1 MHITKNVLLDQ
12 YTSLK
17 VGGPAENLVIL
28 EAGEK
33 LQAIISDVQKNGPV
47 WVLGYGTNCL
57 ISDKGLPGTVILD
70 QTGSLEQVAT
80 NRFKAES
87 GLRWDELVQAAIAN
101 NLWGI
106 EFASG
111 IPGGVGAAITGN
123 IAAYGHK
130 VADVL
135 VEATILDPKSGLTE
149 VWQQDRFGF
158 DYRSSNLQLP
168 ENQHLVVL
176 DATFEFSDTPTGEL
190 EYHSAFKTAEDLGLQ
205 PDSLE
210 NRRQIIL
217 ETRRR
222 AGSLLRNVKTGP
234 WTAGSFFKNP
244 VVNEDQIQAIISHEE
259 AGITP
264 KQLLRQNQLHSG
276 TQARVS
282 AAHVLLAAGF
292 HRGQTWGNVRL
303 HPDHIL
309 KVENIGHASAREMYD
324 VVQHILATVKQKL
337 GIDLEPEVRFLGDFG
352 QSNPK

>member
-1 MHITKNVLLDQ
+1 MHVAKNILIAQ

-17 VGGPAENLVIL
+17 VGGPVERLIAL
-28 EAGEK
+28 EQGEL
-33 LQAIISDVQKNGPV
+33 LQGIISDAQKNGPV

-70 QTGSLEQVAT
+70 QTGSLERLTT

-87 GLRWDELVQAAIAN
+87 GLSWDELVQTAIAN

-135 VEATILDPKSGLTE
+135 VEATILDPKSGSTE
-149 VWQQDRFGF
+149 VWRGNQFGF
-158 DYRSSNLQLP
+158 DYRSSSLQLP
-168 ENQHLVVL
+168 ENQHLIVL
-176 DATFEFSDTPTGEL
+176 NATFEFSDAPTGEL
-190 EYHSAFKTAEDLGLQ
+190 EYHSALKTAQDLGLK

-210 NRRQIIL
+210 NRRKIIL

-222 AGSLLRNVKTGP
+222 AGSLLTTVQAGP

-244 VVNEDQIQAIISHEE
+244 VVDENQIQAIISHEE
-259 AGITP
+259 ASITP
-264 KQLLRQNQLHSG
+264 QQLLRQNQLHSG
-276 TQARVS
+276 TKARVS

-309 KVENIGHASAREMYD
+309 KVENMGNASAREMYD

-337 GIDLEPEVRFLGDFG
+337 DIDLQPEVRFLGEL
-352 QSNPK
+352 S